1 MLHPHLAT
9 WHLGARTALSLGEY
23 LSVLMDSVWV
33 SGFTPHRGDRKPA
46 AQDRLS
52 SPVLQMTKP
61 WAIQWSFPF
70 RDRKSIPCW
79 S

>member
-9 WHLGARTALSLGEY
+9 WHPGARTVLSLGEY
-23 LSVLMDSVWV
+23 LSALMDSVWE
-33 SGFTPHRGDRKPA
+33 SGFSPHRGDRRLA

-61 WAIQWSFPF
+61 WAIQLSFPF
-70 RDRKSIPCW
+70 SDRKSIPCW